1 MAKLF
6 HSKCLLILF
15 FDRICAKPPPLLAQ
29 AQAVQ
34 WRQPGHDH
42 GGASGDNDNSYDNNN
57 NDNASGRCGDQQQ
70 QHSVSEKVFSV
81 SQKFF
86 LCKSNIRTPV

>member
-1 MAKLF
+1 MF
-6 HSKCLLILF
+6 THII

-42 GGASGDNDNSYDNNN
+42 GGASGDNNNDNNN
-57 NDNASGRCGDQQQ
+57 NN
-70 QHSVSEKVFSV
+70 K
-81 SQKFF
+81 
-86 LCKSNIRTPV
+86 